1 MHLKAKLLSWVFI
14 QKMSVIAK
22 MLHAWKSWT
31 LGELQLE
38 TEMLK

>member
-1 MHLKAKLLSWVFI
+1 MYLKAKLLSWVFI

-22 MLHAWKSWT
+22 T

-38 TEMLK
+38 TETLK